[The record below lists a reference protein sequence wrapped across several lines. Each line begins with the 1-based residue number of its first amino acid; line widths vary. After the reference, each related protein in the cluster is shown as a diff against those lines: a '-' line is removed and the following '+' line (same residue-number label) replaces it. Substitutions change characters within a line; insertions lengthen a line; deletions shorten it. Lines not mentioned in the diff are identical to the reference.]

1 MSNYK
6 IEETA
11 GRIMTT
17 KIPTVGL
24 NDTAQ
29 DIHKQLKTQIQN
41 YESINYLYVVN
52 KKNILQGVISI
63 KELHY
68 LDADKRA
75 SQVMSRELV
84 TAKLHTDQERVA
96 LLAIK
101 YNIKAIPVIDSNG
114 VFQGVVTSDTILNVL
129 HNEDIEDTLKSVGIR
144 NIDNPAINIIK
155 ANAITHFNKR
165 APWLLG
171 GLAGG
176 LLAAYTVK
184 QFESYLEAQILL
196 AAFIPTIVY
205 MADAV
210 GSQTQTIFIRS
221 LSLQNTLNIGKYI
234 TREINIVFLLALVLG
249 VFSVLLGAIVLQ
261 ALNLGLI
268 LGVSIFFTI
277 IMASVIAVL
286 LPLIL
291 SKLKIDPAIA
301 SGPFATVIRDIL
313 SLLIYFLVISVLV

>member
-1 MSNYK
+1 MSNHK
-6 IEETA
+6 IAETA
-11 GRIMTT
+11 GRIMAAN
-17 KIPTVGL
+17 IPTVGL
-24 NDTAQ
+24 NDTIQ
-29 DIHKQLKTQIQN
+29 DIHKQLKTKVKN
-41 YESINYLYVVN
+41 YESIGYIYVVN
-52 KKNILQGVISI
+52 KKNILRGVISI
-63 KELHY
+63 KELY
-68 LDADKRA
+68 CLEPDKKA
-75 SQVMSRELV
+75 SQVMSRDLI
-84 TAKLHTDQERVA
+84 TTKLHTDQERVA
-96 LLAIK
+96 LLAIQH
-101 YNIKAIPVIDSNG
+101 NIRSIPVIDPNG

-129 HNEDIEDTLKSVGIR
+129 HNESIEDTLKSVGIS
-144 NIDNPAINIIK
+144 NINNPAINILK
-155 ANAITHFNKR
+155 ANAVTHFNKR

-176 LLAAYTVK
+176 LLAAYTVR

-221 LSLQNTLNIGKYI
+221 LSLQNKLNLGKYI
-234 TREINIVFLLALVLG
+234 TREINIVFLLAIVLG
-249 VFSVLLGAIVLQ
+249 VFSYILGAIILQ
-261 ALNLGLI
+261 SLNLGLI